1 MQDLKF
7 ITASNIIN
15 LRTKAGMTQ
24 SELAAKLSYSDKSVS
39 KWERAESVPDAYVL
53 KNMSEIFGVTVD
65 YLLSEHD
72 QWEAP
77 KKKTLLDKY
86 QIDVII
92 SVTLMGIATL
102 ALLIYVVFWLAG
114 DLQPIIFVYATAV
127 MLITLLVL
135 QSVFKNGQHNYIIIA
150 FLLFAV
156 ISSLYF
162 TFREFL
168 HVDFWQLFILLAPGW
183 LIIYLAS
190 RIKRGKDVEK

>member
-190 RIKRGKDVEK
+190 RIKRGKNVEK

>member
-77 KKKTLLDKY
+77 RKKTLLDKY

-183 LIIYLAS
+183 LIIYLTS
-190 RIKRGKDVEK
+190 RIKRGKNVDK